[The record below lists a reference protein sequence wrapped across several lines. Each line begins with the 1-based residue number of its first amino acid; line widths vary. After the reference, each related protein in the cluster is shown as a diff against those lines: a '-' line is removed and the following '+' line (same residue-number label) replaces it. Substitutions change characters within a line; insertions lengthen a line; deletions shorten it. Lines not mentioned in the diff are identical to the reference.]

1 MPNLDG
7 IIWQNPTVME
17 SIAPIISDV
26 TARMEATIKEKAKL
40 DAALKAKADELA
52 QKKKLA
58 EMKAKEDA
66 KVKQAELP
74 TSVPLEMHPYD
85 IPVIMKAENDFLKEI
100 GEANIDIKEAH
111 NWQYKERWNQIQQW
125 KTQAKDRKMQWDA
138 AWKAA
143 SEANPDDYEQ
153 DPKDYLLTKRLA
165 EEKIIEEGF
174 KQGKTAQEIY
184 AGLDGALYGMPAKK
198 PKDFEIQQ
206 ALPSIPK
213 RAITQ
218 QTRSETDK
226 TGKKQSVTVE
236 IPDPEWVS
244 KIRQVYDNDTK
255 IQELTD
261 RYVTKNTDGTT
272 NYEGIADFWGRY
284 AQKEEITDSKT
295 DVEPRE
301 KTVVVNTGGNQK
313 GYSGGGKSTKKKR
326 AELEYEPKGFN
337 VGQTASTSFYNAEGS
352 LDESIYKPSVE
363 MINSGKTPVTL
374 INHDTGKPLAQ
385 MPEEQLKKVG
395 NNIQWIPINVKGELV
410 TAKLPTLGIYGGK
423 DDIVAVVPFAKYMGY
438 DSKQYFY
445 VPVTAIDPEYEIID
459 ANTAHEDYIAYSQ
472 KEKKEVKDADEKE
485 QQVAPKEKPKRKL
498 K

>member
-1 MPNLDG
+1 
-7 IIWQNPTVME
+7 
-17 SIAPIISDV
+17 
-26 TARMEATIKEKAKL
+26 
-40 DAALKAKADELA
+40 
-52 QKKKLA
+52 
-58 EMKAKEDA
+58 
-66 KVKQAELP
+66 
-74 TSVPLEMHPYD
+74 
-85 IPVIMKAENDFLKEI
+85 
-100 GEANIDIKEAH
+100 
-111 NWQYKERWNQIQQW
+111 
-125 KTQAKDRKMQWDA
+125 MQWDA

-143 SEANPDDYEQ
+143 SEADPNDYEQ

-301 KTVVVNTGGNQK
+301 KTVVVNSGGSSK
-313 GYSGGGKSTKKKR
+313 GYNSGGGSKSKKKR
-326 AELEYEPKGFN
+326 AELQYKPMGINLDKAKGIA
-337 VGQTASTSFYNAEGS
+337 VTQFYSAEG
-352 LDESIYKPSVE
+352 
-363 MINSGKTPVTL
+363 TL
-374 INHDTGKPLAQ
+374 
-385 MPEEQLKKVG
+385 PEKVQ
-395 NNIQWIPINVKGELV
+395 NIPIMPLGNSADTKIHTLNNYGEPVEVAGELTKV
-410 TAKLPTLGIYGGK
+410 NNNVQWFPISFWGNFLRRPGGLGTSGG
-423 DDIVAVVPFAKYMGY
+423 DEEDIAAVVPYALYKDEGQNIY
-438 DSKQYFY
+438 Y
-445 VPVTAIDPEYEIID
+445 VPVTAIDNEYEIISPKVARDD
-459 ANTAHEDYIAYSQ
+459 AVDFAYKQSGNLQ
-472 KEKKEVKDADEKE
+472 QEDEKE
-485 QQVAPKEKPKRKL
+485 QRVAPKEKATSKEKPKRKL
-498 K
+498 NR